1 MKFLQE
7 QIIHNPKKQID
18 SLLKHFFPLRFVQA
32 FLFSIGMGGA
42 WIVNTLNKHHLKVI
56 AKEL

>member
-7 QIIHNPKKQID
+7 QLRDNPKKQID
-18 SLLKHFFPLRFVQA
+18 SLLKQFFPLRFIQA

-42 WIVNTLNKHHLKVI
+42 WIMNTLNKHHLKVI